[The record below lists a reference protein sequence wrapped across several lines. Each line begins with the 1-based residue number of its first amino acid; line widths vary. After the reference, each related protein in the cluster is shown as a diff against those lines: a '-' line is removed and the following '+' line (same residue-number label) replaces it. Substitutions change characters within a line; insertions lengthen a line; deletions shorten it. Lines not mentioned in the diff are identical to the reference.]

1 MIVTQIAKV
10 FSLRCDAA
18 RAGFLSLLPTAFNVG
33 RAAIVCAALTVLIFS
48 ARPAVADPIDNG
60 TDNQFTD
67 TTGDPYYDPTLNPT
81 SSVVADQVAP
91 FGFGSETGTVESSV
105 WAGSSDNP
113 YDSNGG
119 GDVTGA
125 LTFVYQIT
133 LTSPGG
139 DIAQLGAADFSTYMT
154 DVGYYDQTGSQDWP
168 TFVSRDL
175 DGSGVSTVSFQF
187 LNLGGNYSTINGT
200 AAGPDNNG
208 GEPSAL
214 LVVNTDATTYSPSI
228 VTLQDDSNGSTTSY
242 SIDSYSNVMT
252 PEPASIV
259 LMVLG
264 MTGLLAVARARR
276 SGRQA

>member
-1 MIVTQIAKV
+1 M
-10 FSLRCDAA
+10 
-18 RAGFLSLLPTAFNVG
+18 LLNVG
-33 RAAIVCAALTVLIFS
+33 RMATLCAALTVLIFS
-48 ARPAVADPIDNG
+48 AGPAFADPIDNG
-60 TDNQFTD
+60 TDNQFSD
-67 TTGDPYYDPTLNPT
+67 TTGDPYYDPLLNPT
-81 SSVVADQVAP
+81 SSPVADQIAP
-91 FGFGSETGTVESSV
+91 FSFGAETGTVESSV
-105 WAGSSDNP
+105 WSGSSNNP
-113 YDSNGG
+113 YDANYIGG
-119 GDVTGA
+119 AGPTTGA

-133 LTSPGG
+133 LTSTGG
-139 DIAQLGAADFSTYMT
+139 DIAQIGAADFSTYMT
-154 DVGYYDQTGSQDWP
+154 DVGYYDQTGSQVWP

-187 LNLGGNYSTINGT
+187 LDLGGNYSTVNGT
-200 AAGPDNNG
+200 SPTDQDDQPVPNY

-242 SIDSYSNVMT
+242 SVNSYSNIMT

-259 LMVLG
+259 MMVLG